1 MRTNAIM
8 KAVLLTLLLTA
19 ATALAAPVPAPKP
32 DAVPKPVADMIRIA
46 VDSGDPALA
55 SRMVQMAKTS
65 NPAAAVAIDALYK
78 KLLDTAEKHH
88 RATLIK
94 QRLYQGWKGKGEF
107 GAFDTNG
114 DVSSTGVTAKLS
126 LLRDGLRWKQEF
138 TASVDYLRTDG
149 VEQSDRYFAGH
160 QTNYKFSDRI
170 YALGLVNWEGNRVQG
185 FNSRE
190 TASIGAGVTVIKQ
203 PHAGL
208 SVEVSPAVR
217 STNYVGAESDTSLA
231 ARVAGN
237 AHWDIT
243 PRVSV
248 SEDATYYRESDD
260 HTLTSESAMTVKL
273 IGALS
278 TKFSYRL
285 QKESKT
291 LPLPALH
298 SDNGTSRMALVYTF

>member
-1 MRTNAIM
+1 MRM
-8 KAVLLTLLLTA
+8 KSALLMTALLS
-19 ATALAAPVPAPKP
+19 ATALADPAPRP

-55 SRMVQMAKTS
+55 AKMVQLAKTS
-65 NPAAAVAIDALYK
+65 NPAAVVAIDALYK
-78 KLLDTAEKHH
+78 KLLDTAEK
-88 RATLIK
+88 RRLAALMK
-94 QRLYQGWKGKGEF
+94 QRYYQGWKGKGEF

-138 TASVDYLRTDG
+138 TASVDYLRTSG
-149 VEQSDRYFAGH
+149 VEQTDRYFAGH
-160 QTNYKFSDRI
+160 QANYKFSDRV

-190 TASIGAGVTVIKQ
+190 TASVGAGVAVIKQ
-203 PHAGL
+203 PHMGL
-208 SVEVSPAVR
+208 SVEVSPALR

-237 AHWDIT
+237 YHWDVT
-243 PRVSV
+243 PRVSF

-278 TKFSYRL
+278 TRFSYRL

-298 SDNGTSRMALVYTF
+298 SDNGTSRMSLVYTF